1 MTHLTQQM
9 LVEEIE
15 RIRGTY
21 LTSNSELP
29 SSLTKRCK
37 KLEKRL
43 ILKEPSLSQLVDIKY
58 DLIELEK
65 NLVNRPGKNEDKT
78 LQRGIWAIVV
88 LGVFS
93 ILIANL
99 TEDLSKLN
107 QPFLYGV
114 YQYLYF
120 AFIALF
126 GTFSYMF
133 SKVLALK
140 NDYESFN
147 IRFLLVFL
155 FPIVFISL
163 VKIEGDTI
171 VGFSK
176 INSIIFAAG
185 YSSEFIF
192 AFFTKIVDTSKK
204 VINAEE
210 KVSVEKSEEKIQ
222 AE

>member
-1 MTHLTQQM
+1 MTQLTQQM
-9 LVEEIE
+9 LIEEIE
-15 RIRGTY
+15 RIRGKY

-37 KLEKRL
+37 KIEKRL

-58 DLIELEK
+58 EIIVLEK
-65 NLVNRPGKNEDKT
+65 KLVNHPEKNEEKI
-78 LQRGIWAIVV
+78 LQRGIWGIVI

-107 QPFLYGV
+107 QPFLFSV
-114 YQYLYF
+114 YQFLYF

-133 SKVLALK
+133 SKALALK
-140 NDYESFN
+140 NEYESFN

-163 VKIEGDTI
+163 VKIEDDTI
-171 VGFSK
+171 VGISK
-176 INSIIFAAG
+176 INAIIFAAG

-192 AFFTKIVDTSKK
+192 AFFTKIVDTAKK

-210 KVSVEKSEEKIQ
+210 KVSIVESKEKIQ